1 MNLLKEGILNNPAAE
16 AYDHI
21 KICISDNAGTLE
33 PEKIENPEIHVVK
46 NKNLGGVGG
55 FTRTMLEYL
64 NGEEKISHVLL
75 MDDDAIILPETIER
89 NYLFLKHLKKKY
101 YNYVI
106 GGALMRLDPV

>member
-1 MNLLKEGILNNPAAE
+1 MIIL
-16 AYDHI
+16 

-89 NYLFLKHLKKKY
+89 NYLFL
-101 YNYVI
+101 NI
-106 GGALMRLDPV
+106 